1 MTMSRL
7 KTRNISM
14 IEPIPTVVCN
24 WRPTDMATSKKQS
37 FISLYFGPVETFRLG

>member
-14 IEPIPTVVCN
+14 IEPIPTVVCY
-24 WRPTDMATSKKQS
+24 WRPTDMTTSKKQS
-37 FISLYFGPVETFRLG
+37 FISLYFGPVEAFSLG